1 MNLLKIN
8 DLLRIS
14 FRQVMRQRRRYLGVF
29 ISIALGTAGI
39 IVILTMG
46 RTVKKNLNNDLTLI
60 GGATIIR
67 IDYQQGVD
75 AQDKLD
81 RFQWFQPGSVQAVS
95 ELPGVDQVSVSV
107 VRMHHVRTILDNDI
121 KEFPLMG
128 VDASF
133 WTVNG
138 HKQIAGRY
146 FNKDEVDQHE
156 LVCVVG
162 ERLAK
167 DVFGTIDVSGREIE
181 IENAIYHITGV
192 LGEDTAGDL
201 ARNVF
206 IPITTAED
214 RMTKMPQSNTMLVR
228 CKTWDDVEHVAEA
241 IPAAIDRYQSTNHLR
256 IQVPLGQLTQVKR
269 IAFWVESFIYFS
281 IFATLTLGG
290 YGIWNGMMTAVR
302 SRTREIGLKKA
313 MGAEDTDIM
322 FQFLAEALCLSLGGG
337 LIGVLIGIGGVEYT
351 SRILES
357 TPPAHLVFTY
367 CGLSIVFSLVL
378 GIVAGYYPSIRA
390 SRLEVVTAIR
400 YE

>member
-39 IVILTMG
+39 IIILTMG

-67 IDYQQGVD
+67 IDYQEGVD
-75 AQDKLD
+75 LQDKLD
-81 RFQWFQPGSVQAVS
+81 RLQWFQPESVDAVAAI
-95 ELPGVDQVSVSV
+95 PGVDQVSVSV
-107 VRMHHVRTILDNDI
+107 TRPHYVRTILDDDI
-121 KEFPLMG
+121 IDFPMMG
-128 VDASF
+128 VDAAF
-133 WTVNG
+133 WIVNG

-146 FNKDEVDQHE
+146 FTQKEVDQRQ

-162 ERLAK
+162 ERLAM

-181 IENAIYHITGV
+181 IENAIYTITGV

-214 RMTKMPQSNTMLVR
+214 RMTRMPPSNTMLVR

-241 IPAAIDRYQSTNHLR
+241 IPASINQFQSTNHLR
-256 IQVPLGQLTQVKR
+256 VQVPLGQLTQVKR
-269 IAFWVESFIYFS
+269 IAFWVETFIYFS

-313 MGAEDTDIM
+313 MGAQESDIM

-337 LIGVLIGIGGVEYT
+337 LLGVLLGLGGVEYT

-357 TPPAHLVFTY
+357 RPPGSLILTY
-367 CGLSIVFSLVL
+367 CGLSIIFSLVL